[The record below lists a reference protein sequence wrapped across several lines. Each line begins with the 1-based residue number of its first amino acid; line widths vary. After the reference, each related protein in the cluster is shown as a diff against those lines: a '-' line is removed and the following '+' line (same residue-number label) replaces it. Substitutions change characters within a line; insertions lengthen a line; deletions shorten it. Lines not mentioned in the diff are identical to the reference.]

1 MDFSSDSDVEPD
13 LSRSWVTVDREAF
26 ALEDSMVAA
35 DSMFLVKRED
45 KQSLV
50 PGEKFV
56 AKAHA
61 LMADNLRQ
69 DVYEDGTRG
78 TLFLTNYRVL
88 FATFEPSV
96 SSGGKSRIGR
106 TDSQRPSPFR
116 APTHVC
122 TVHAAG
128 MWMSKSPHSAAR
140 HARGRPTYSLSAWG
154 SRVQYQT
161 RLPWP
166 GKPLGNRVGAAR
178 WWCGKSLRSSAAAIY
193 T

>member
-96 SSGGKSRIGR
+96 SSGGKSQPDYIIDLPLCSIASVTEG
-106 TDSQRPSPFR
+106 TDTGSQLVHILEVATKDFQVFYLR
-116 APTHVC
+116 A
-122 TVHAAG
+122 
-128 MWMSKSPHSAAR
+128 
-140 HARGRPTYSLSAWG
+140 
-154 SRVQYQT
+154 VQ
-161 RLPWP
+161 
-166 GKPLGNRVGAAR
+166 N
-178 WWCGKSLRSSAAAIY
+178 
-193 T
+193 